1 MASIAKVFN
10 QSVSSQIHSTSSLFL
25 LALSIPVLAFA
36 QTKPDF
42 SGTWKMDVDRSDSA
56 HQTVPVGPIT
66 LEISQTPAEIT
77 METITDPKDRATIA
91 NEKLTYRLNGTE
103 NTTTGTS
110 GQQIVSKARWE
121 GPVLIAETAREMNGS
136 TVTTRWTLK
145 LDSAGKELTL
155 HKTLTVQHGYQS
167 PDPKN
172 VGRAV
177 DIFVR
182 TGAAKKK

>member
-1 MASIAKVFN
+1 MT
-10 QSVSSQIHSTSSLFL
+10 QLCSTAALFL
-25 LALSIPVLAFA
+25 IGLTIPALALA

-42 SGTWKMDVDRSDSA
+42 SGTWKMDADRSDSA

-91 NEKLTYRLNGTE
+91 NEKLIYRLNGTD
-103 NTTTGTS
+103 NTTTGS
-110 GQQIVSKARWE
+110 AGQQILSKARWD
-121 GPVLIAETAREMNGS
+121 GSVLIAETARELNGS
-136 TVTTRWTLK
+136 TVTTRWSLK
-145 LDSAGKELTL
+145 LDPSGKELTIR
-155 HKTLTVQHGYQS
+155 KSLTVQHGYQS

-172 VGRAV
+172 VGKAV

-182 TGAAKKK
+182 AGAAKKK